1 MTLFGDRR
9 AIRSLRVGVVP
20 SSHVLELTVGINA
33 VAKNLDREIESLK
46 QKRQNPCVVSA
57 EWGMGKSNL
66 LSYLREYCLRRN
78 VAVCYINLNGSA
90 SAASHPQRFYHR
102 IVADLRLPDTQRRGL
117 ANLLGSS
124 LQTANGLDAISRWG
138 KANAHKSE
146 LADALVD
153 FLNGHRQWAVQRILG
168 ADLSWANYGYKKEK
182 AIRRIGDLGDFLRS
196 LGYGG
201 LMIQYD
207 ELETVGQL
215 WNVRS
220 RQSAYKIL
228 YSLTGLKS
236 VWSVCA
242 TTDRLGQQ
250 LYVDEKSGKLF
261 DVEALHFIS
270 RYKRLPLLNP
280 PVIDARLAAEL
291 LRHVEALYRRV
302 YDMPANVNVDQVL
315 DRWLRMPFR
324 NPRRL
329 IRHAIDYL
337 DRTRPVPNLIK
348 IDDED

>member
-1 MTLFGDRR
+1 MTLFADRR

-20 SSHVLELTVGINA
+20 SSHVLELTVGIRA
-33 VAKNLDREIESLK
+33 VTKSLDREIESLT
-46 QKRQNPCVVSA
+46 QKRQQPCVVSA

-66 LSYLREYCLRRN
+66 LSYLREYCIRQN
-78 VAVCYINLNGSA
+78 IAVCYINLNGSA
-90 SAASHPQRFYHR
+90 AAANHPQRFYHR

-124 LQTANGLDAISRWG
+124 LQTPEGQDAISRWG
-138 KANAHKSE
+138 KANAHRSE
-146 LADALVD
+146 LADAFVD

-196 LGYGG
+196 LGYAG

-215 WNVRS
+215 WSVTS
-220 RQSAYKIL
+220 RQSAYRIL
-228 YSLTGLKS
+228 NSLTGLKS
-236 VWSVCA
+236 IWSVCA
-242 TTDRLGQQ
+242 TTDRLAQQ
-250 LYVDEKSGKLF
+250 LYVDEKSGKLR
-261 DVEALHFIS
+261 DLEALHFVS

-280 PVIDARLAAEL
+280 PIIDARLGAEL
-291 LRHVEALYRRV
+291 LRRIEIPYRRV
-302 YDMPANVNVDQVL
+302 YEIPTNVNLDHVL
-315 DRWLRMPFR
+315 DRWLQMPFR

-329 IRHAIDYL
+329 IRLAIDYL
-337 DRTRPVPNLIK
+337 DQHRPTPQR
-348 IDDED
+348 